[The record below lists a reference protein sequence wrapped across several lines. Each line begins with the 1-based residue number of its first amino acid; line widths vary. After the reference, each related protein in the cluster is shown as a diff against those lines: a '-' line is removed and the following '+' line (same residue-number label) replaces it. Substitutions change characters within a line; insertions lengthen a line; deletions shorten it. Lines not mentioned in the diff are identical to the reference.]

1 MPFKE
6 NGTRIN
12 CRELVGLQPEERMSQ
27 SKEKLT
33 IPPDKVE
40 VKRGQFLKILPGCGQ
55 RAMTNTSEDEPKRNC
70 EHESRNSYP
79 AEKVTVEVT
88 KGKNTTQENSPVC
101 RIAFISRKGEMQRK
115 ECVLERKRTS
125 CSMIDDP

>member
-12 CRELVGLQPEERMSQ
+12 CRELVELQPEERMSQ

-55 RAMTNTSEDEPKRNC
+55 RATTNTSEDSLNEIVDINR
-70 EHESRNSYP
+70 ET
-79 AEKVTVEVT
+79 A
-88 KGKNTTQENSPVC
+88 TQL
-101 RIAFISRKGEMQRK
+101 KK
-115 ECVLERKRTS
+115 
-125 CSMIDDP
+125 

>member
-12 CRELVGLQPEERMSQ
+12 CRELVELQPEERMSQ

-40 VKRGQFLKILPGCGQ
+40 VKRGQFLNPS
-55 RAMTNTSEDEPKRNC
+55 RVWSTRNDQ
-70 EHESRNSYP
+70 Y
-79 AEKVTVEVT
+79 
-88 KGKNTTQENSPVC
+88 
-101 RIAFISRKGEMQRK
+101 F
-115 ECVLERKRTS
+115 
-125 CSMIDDP
+125 